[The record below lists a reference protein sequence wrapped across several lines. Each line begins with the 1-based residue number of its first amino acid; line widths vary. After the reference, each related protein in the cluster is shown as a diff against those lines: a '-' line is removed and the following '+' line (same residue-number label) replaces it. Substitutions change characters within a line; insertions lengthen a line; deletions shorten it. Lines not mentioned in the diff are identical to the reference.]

1 MLRFFFFKQKTAYEM
16 RISDWSQ
23 TCALPI
29 LISFLANVYK
39 KGYVPAGA
47 VNWGDADNNAA
58 FYSHQVVM
66 TFNPSLSIPAGKQG
80 DQKVYPDIVTM
91 EPPAGVDGKATP
103 SLVAVNSVI
112 VPAGS
117 KHVDLAKAFLQIVDE
132 SCGDS

>member
-80 DQKVYPDIVTM
+80 DQKVYHDMVTM
-91 EPPAGVDGKATP
+91 EPPAGVDGKPTQ
-103 SLVAVNSVI
+103 SLVAVKSAIVHEGEQHVPRAKALDQNSV
-112 VPAGS
+112 
-117 KHVDLAKAFLQIVDE
+117 E
-132 SCGDS
+132 